1 MEKEEN
7 ILLDKHLPTFS
18 MIKRSFGYIKP
29 EIKTPMMHMPINI
42 MIAICSFNH
51 FFL

>member
-1 MEKEEN
+1 MKKEEN

-29 EIKTPMMHMPINI
+29 EIKTFILTFVFI
-42 MIAICSFNH
+42 IFNVG
-51 FFL
+51 FIIILI